1 MTPIASRAAR
11 LAAPALALLLVLAL
25 ALPANAQGFG
35 RNKVQYENF
44 EFRSFDT
51 PHFTFYY
58 YPEAE
63 QAVQDAARMAERWY
77 QRHSRTYL
85 NAFEGRKPIIFYAND
100 ADFQQTNVI
109 QGQLGEGTGGVT
121 EGLKQRVVMPLTGNY
136 ADTDHVLGHELV
148 HSFQYD
154 IALSKLDTLGF
165 NLGLMPLWMIEGT
178 AEYLSVGRRD
188 AHTAM
193 WLRDAVMREDI
204 PSIKDLS
211 TGRYFPYRYGQA
223 VMAFIGGT
231 YGDAAVANLYRMA
244 GRTGVDSAFVYTLGI
259 TSDSLSSNWH
269 QAIRE
274 TYLPE
279 MEGRTPP
286 DSSGRLV
293 LAKSI
298 DGGDIN
304 IAPTL
309 SPDGRYVAYLSE
321 RDLFNINLF
330 IADAAT
336 GETVQKLRETAGD
349 PHFDAIR
356 FIASS
361 GTWSPDGKKFAFIT
375 FVEGDNEISIYNAEQ
390 RKIERR
396 FTVGG
401 VGAMSNP
408 AWGPD
413 GRTIAFSGLDGGVS
427 DLYLLDVETNEVQQ
441 LTSDRYADMQP
452 TWSPDGGTIAFVT
465 DRGPDG
471 TNFETLDYAE
481 ERIAFYH
488 LDGDSIS
495 VRVPFAG
502 AMHHN
507 VQYSPDGRSI
517 FFISDQDGFKDIYR
531 QELASGDLFRITNV
545 KTGVSGITAMS
556 PALTVSRETGRM
568 LFSVFSDNE
577 YNVYGLEADETVGDP
592 VVQDGLVQTPVAL
605 VLPPVG
611 AVNTGLVAAY
621 MRDASSD
628 LPDDLSFDSR
638 PYSARLKLDWIA
650 PPTVGAGV
658 GSGPFGRAAIQ
669 GGVAAGFSDVLGNH
683 NLVLVAQ
690 ANGTFKD
697 IGGQAVYTNLRNR
710 YNWGGGVSHVPYL
723 LASYPQYLRNEVGGV
738 DYVQQRNRVYVSQ
751 ASGFASYPFSRTRR
765 IEAQLGATRY
775 GFDTELEIYRF
786 SATGQFLDRNREN
799 GQSCDDVAN
808 STDPLARSL
817 CEPDAIYLAQTGAA
831 FVGDY
836 ANFGFTSPIQGGRY
850 RFGVTGIYGTYNFA
864 SLLADYRRYFYAKP
878 FTFAVRGL
886 HRGNYG
892 IGDDERGTRIGQEY
906 LYSAYY
912 PGFVRGYSIGS
923 IETEEC
929 APVLDPETGIV
940 SNSCPV
946 FNRLLGT
953 RTALASAE
961 IRTILLGNGEIGLLN
976 FPYLPTELTLFAD
989 AGVAWSQDSSPTL
1002 KFVTGDEA
1010 RTTTERIPV
1019 TSVGVSTRLN
1029 VLGFAIVEIFYAKP
1043 FQRPD
1048 QDWHWGFAL
1057 SPGW

>member
-1 MTPIASRAAR
+1 MSAALRAAR
-11 LAAPALALLLVLAL
+11 LAPLMLVAALFATSAF
-25 ALPANAQGFG
+25 AQGFG

-44 EFRSFDT
+44 EFRSFET

-121 EGLKQRVVMPLTGNY
+121 ESLKQRVVMPLTGNY

-193 WLRDAVMREDI
+193 WLRDALIRDELPTI
-204 PSIKDLS
+204 RDLS
-211 TGRYFPYRYGQA
+211 SGRIFPYRFGQA
-223 VMAFIGGT
+223 VMAYIGGT

-259 TSDSLSSNWH
+259 TTDSLSSNWH
-269 QAIRE
+269 EAVRE
-274 TYLPE
+274 SYLPE
-279 MEGRTPP
+279 LEGRTPP
-286 DSSGRLV
+286 DSAGRLV
-293 LAKSI
+293 LAESI
-298 DGGDIN
+298 DAGSMN
-304 IAPTL
+304 IAPQL

-330 IADAAT
+330 IADANT

-361 GTWSPDGKKFAFIT
+361 GTWSPDGKRFAFVT
-375 FVEGDNEISIYNAEQ
+375 FVEGDNEISIYNAERRQ
-390 RKIERR
+390 IERR
-396 FTVGG
+396 FAVSG
-401 VGAMSNP
+401 VGALSNP
-408 AWGPD
+408 SWGPD
-413 GRTIAFSGLDGGVS
+413 GRTIAFSGIQGGIS
-427 DLYLLDVETNEVQQ
+427 DLYLLDVETSEVQQ
-441 LTSDRYADMQP
+441 LTNDRYADMQP
-452 TWSPDGGTIAFVT
+452 VWSPDGRTIAFTT

-471 TNFETLDYAE
+471 TNFETLDYAH
-481 ERIAFYH
+481 ERLGFYH

-495 VRVPFAG
+495 VRVPFPD

-507 VQYSPDGRSI
+507 PDYSPDGRSL
-517 FFISDQDGFKDIYR
+517 FFISDQDGFKDVYR
-531 QELASGDLFRITNV
+531 LELATDELFRVTRLQ
-545 KTGVSGITAMS
+545 TGVSGITNKS
-556 PALTVSRETGRM
+556 PAMTVARETGRM
-568 LFSVFSDNE
+568 LFSVFFDNE
-577 YNVYGLEADETVGDP
+577 YTVFGLEADETQGEP
-592 VVQDGLVQTPVAL
+592 VVRDPAVQAPVAK
-605 VLPPVG
+605 VLPPIG
-611 AVNTGLVAAY
+611 AVNVGLVAAY
-621 MRDASSD
+621 MSDPTTD
-628 LPDDLSFDSR
+628 LPDDLDFTSE
-638 PYSARLKLDWIA
+638 PYSARLKLDWVA
-650 PPTVGAGV
+650 PPSIGV
-658 GSGPFGRAAIQ
+658 GVSTGPFGRGGVQ

-690 ANGTFKD
+690 ANGTLKD
-697 IGGQAVYTNLRNR
+697 VGGQAIYTNLRNR
-710 YNWGGGVSHVPYL
+710 YNWGGGVSHIPYL
-723 LASYPQYLRNEVGGV
+723 LASYPQYLQRSDGNVE
-738 DYVQQRNRVYVSQ
+738 YVQQRNRVYVTQ
-751 ASGFASYPFSRTRR
+751 AATFASYPFSRTRR
-765 IEAQLGATRY
+765 IEGQVGLTRY
-775 GFDTELEIYRF
+775 GFDTELERYLF
-786 SATGQFLDRNREN
+786 SPNGQFLDRVEQN
-799 GQSCDDVAN
+799 GQSCSDIAD
-808 STDPLARSL
+808 SSDPFARAI

-850 RFGVTGIYGTYNFA
+850 RFDLTGTYGTYTFA
-864 SLLADYRRYFYAKP
+864 TLLADYRRYFYTKP

-892 IGDDERGTRIGQEY
+892 IGTDETGTRIGQEF
-906 LYSAYY
+906 LYSPYF
-912 PGFVRGYSIGS
+912 PGFVRGYGITSID
-923 IETEEC
+923 TAEC
-929 APVLDPETGIV
+929 GQAQLDPETNTID
-940 SNSCPV
+940 SCPV
-946 FNRLLGT
+946 FNRLIGT

-961 IRTILLGNGEIGLLN
+961 IRTILLGTEDIGLLK
-976 FPYLPTELTLFAD
+976 FPYLPTELALFAD
-989 AGVAWSQDSSPTL
+989 AGVAWSEGETPRLD
-1002 KFVTGDEA
+1002 FVTGDEA
-1010 RTTTERIPV
+1010 RTTTDAIPV
-1019 TSVGVSTRLN
+1019 TSVGATARMN
-1029 VLGFAIVEIFYAKP
+1029 VLGFAIVEVFYAMP

-1048 QDWHWGFAL
+1048 EGWHFGFAIA
-1057 SPGW
+1057 PGW

>member
-1 MTPIASRAAR
+1 MPSAPRAGR
-11 LAAPALALLLVLAL
+11 LAAVLLLLAAF
-25 ALPANAQGFG
+25 ALPAFAQGFG

-44 EFRSFDT
+44 EFRSFET

-85 NAFEGRKPIIFYAND
+85 NAFEGRKPIILYAND

-165 NLGLMPLWMIEGT
+165 NLGLMPLWLIEGT

-193 WLRDAVMREDI
+193 WLRDALLRDELPTID
-204 PSIKDLS
+204 DLS
-211 TGRYFPYRYGQA
+211 GGRIFPYRYGQA
-223 VMAFIGGT
+223 VMAYIGGT

-259 TSDSLSSNWH
+259 TTDSLSSNWH
-269 QAIRE
+269 QAVRE
-274 TYLPE
+274 AYLPE
-279 MEGRTPP
+279 LEGRTPP
-286 DSSGRLV
+286 DSAGRLV
-293 LAKSI
+293 LAESM
-298 DGGDIN
+298 DAGALN
-304 IAPTL
+304 IAPQL

-361 GTWSPDGKKFAFIT
+361 GTWSPDGNRFAFVT
-375 FVEGDNEISIYNAEQ
+375 FVEGDNEISIYNAE
-390 RKIERR
+390 RRSIERR
-396 FTVGG
+396 FAVGG
-401 VGAMSNP
+401 VGALSNP

-413 GRTIAFSGLDGGVS
+413 GRTIAFSGIDGGIS
-427 DLYLLDVETNEVQQ
+427 DLYLLDVETSEVQQ

-452 TWSPDGGTIAFVT
+452 AWSPDGRTIAFVT

-471 TNFETLDYAE
+471 TNFETLEYAP
-481 ERIAFYH
+481 ERIGFYH

-495 VRVPFAG
+495 VRVPFEG
-502 AMHHN
+502 AKHHN
-507 VQYSPDGRSI
+507 VDYSPDGRSI

-531 QELASGDLFRITNV
+531 MNLATGERFRVTRLQ
-545 KTGVSGITAMS
+545 TGVSGITSKS
-556 PALTVSRETGRM
+556 PAMTVARETGRM
-568 LFSVFSDNE
+568 LFSVYYDNE
-577 YNVYGLEADETVGDP
+577 YNVFGLEAEETVGVPVASEP
-592 VVQDGLVQTPVAL
+592 VVQVQPAK
-605 VLPPVG
+605 VLPPIG
-611 AVNTGLVAAY
+611 AVNVGLVAAY
-621 MRDASSD
+621 MSDATSD
-628 LPDDLSFDSR
+628 LPDDLDFTSE
-638 PYSARLKLDWIA
+638 PYSARLKLDWVA
-650 PPTVGAGV
+650 PPSIGV
-658 GSGPFGRAAIQ
+658 GVATGPFGQGGVQ

-690 ANGTFKD
+690 ANGTLKD
-697 IGGQAVYTNLRNR
+697 IGGQAIYTNLRNR
-710 YNWGGGVSHVPYL
+710 YNWGGGLSHIPYL
-723 LASYPQYLRNEVGGV
+723 LASYPDLIQRPDGTA
-738 DYVQQRNRVYVSQ
+738 DYVFQRNRVYVTQ
-751 ASGFASYPFSRTRR
+751 AAGFASYPFSRTRR
-765 IEAQLGATRY
+765 LEGQIGATRY
-775 GFDTELEIYRF
+775 GFDTELEIYRIAGNQVVDRDRIDDGDCDPG
-786 SATGQFLDRNREN
+786 SA
-799 GQSCDDVAN
+799 
-808 STDPLARSL
+808 DPLQRVVCSS
-817 CEPDAIYLAQTGAA
+817 DAIYLAQTGTA

-850 RFGVTGIYGTYNFA
+850 RFGLTGTYGTYNFA
-864 SLLADYRRYFYAKP
+864 TLLADYRRYFYARP

-892 IGDDERGTRIGQEY
+892 IGQDERGTRIGQEL
-906 LYSAYY
+906 LYSPYF
-912 PGFVRGYSIGS
+912 PGFVRGYGINSIDTAECGS
-923 IETEEC
+923 
-929 APVLDPETGIV
+929 VVQVDPETGET
-940 SNSCPV
+940 NSCPV
-946 FNRLLGT
+946 VNRLIGT

-961 IRTILLGNGEIGLLN
+961 VRTVVFGTEDIGLIK
-976 FPYLPTELTLFAD
+976 FPYLPTELALFAD
-989 AGVAWSQDSSPTL
+989 AGMAWSQDETPRL
-1002 KFVTGDEA
+1002 DFVTGDEA
-1010 RTTTERIPV
+1010 RTTTDRIPV
-1019 TSVGVSTRLN
+1019 TSVGVTARMN
-1029 VLGFAIVEIFYAKP
+1029 VLGFAIVEIFYAQP

-1048 QDWHWGFAL
+1048 EGWHFGFAIA
-1057 SPGW
+1057 PGW